1 METKNKHVNWT
12 LTDPDGD
19 LPQFSE
25 EFRAFCEAQGL
36 DDTKIFELEL
46 SLEELIVNSFTH
58 GYSDAEGEDGN
69 VTVDAENTGED
80 IRVTLE
86 DKAAPFNLF
95 RDAPA
100 PRLGGEDAPEVPK
113 EEKEGGLGIHLVKSL
128 NDRVEYHGSNE
139 GNQVVIIKSIK

>member
-12 LTDPDGD
+12 LTDLEGD

-36 DDTKIFELEL
+36 DDGKIFELEL

-58 GYSDAEGEDGN
+58 GYSEGEGGN

-80 IRVTLE
+80 IKVTMA
-86 DKAAPFNLF
+86 DKAPPFNLF

-100 PRLGGEDAPEVPK
+100 PRLGGEDAPSEPHK

-128 NDRVEYHGSNE
+128 NDRVEYHGSND
-139 GNQVVIIKSIK
+139 GNEVVIIKSIK